1 MKKASGIMLAIMV
14 VAAILIGILIT
25 AKYSTADLSTQE
37 IKIGAGGFS
46 IETPVVLK
54 ELPVQAIDASSFKVD
69 VHLFK
74 GENGNKSYFVS
85 YYDLPPDYVGKVGTD
100 EIFNQRLK
108 GMMGSLRGKLLNEK
122 IISFDGNSGREI
134 EVSADTQDGVYLLI
148 SHLFLVGNRIYH
160 IMITSPKNVAESSDI
175 KCLNSFKLLK

>member
-1 MKKASGIMLAIMV
+1 MKKISGIMLAIMV
-14 VAAILIGILIT
+14 AAILIGIFIT
-25 AKYSTADLSTQE
+25 VKYFTADPSTQE

-46 IETPVVLK
+46 IETPAVLK
-54 ELPVQAIDASSFKVD
+54 ELPVQAIDVSSFKVD

-74 GENGNKSYFVS
+74 GEDGNKLYFVS
-85 YYDLPPDYVGKVGTD
+85 YYDFPPDYVGKVGTD

-122 IISFDGNSGREI
+122 IISLDGNPGREI
-134 EVSADTQDGVYLLI
+134 EVSADTQEGVHLLI

-160 IMITSPKNVAESSDI
+160 IMITSPNSVADSSDI

>member
-1 MKKASGIMLAIMV
+1 MRRTRLLMVLVLCSLFLFACGSGSKL
-14 VAAILIGILIT
+14 
-25 AKYSTADLSTQE
+25 QE
-37 IKIGAGGFS
+37 IKIGTGGFS
-46 IETPVVLK
+46 IETPITLK
-54 ELPVQAIDASSFKVD
+54 EEPVQAVDVTPGKVD
-69 VHLFK
+69 VHVFSADK
-74 GENGNKSYFVS
+74 GNKSYFTA
-85 YYDLPPDYVGKVGTD
+85 YYDYPPGYVSKVGAD
-100 EIFNQRLK
+100 KIFDQRRD
-108 GMMGSLRGKLLNEK
+108 GMMGSISGKLLNEK